1 MNDGVSIRVV
11 WARLETSVANVGLA
25 NEIEL
30 LSKVVA
36 STVGGVRHEDGK
48 GYVREAVLGDIGYI
62 P

>member
-1 MNDGVSIRVV
+1 MNHGVSIRI
-11 WARLETSVANVGLA
+11 WARLEASVTNVGLA

-36 STVGGVRHEDGK
+36 RTVRGIRDGDGE
-48 GYVREAVLGDIGYI
+48 GYVCEAVLGDIGYI